1 MKKFFC
7 FFLIMLFAFIGMNA
21 QEEIKFKVDTE
32 KSVLKWKG
40 TKVGGSHE
48 GTVSLKP
55 GELIAENGAIFGTF
69 EIDMESLV
77 CTDIEDA
84 ESNQDLIGHLKGD
97 DFFEVA
103 AHPTAT
109 LEIQGCEIRQGP
121 DGMPLGY
128 TILGALTIKGIT
140 HSVEFPMDMV
150 PQDGGVKCTASFKI
164 NRTKWGISY
173 KSKSVLDGL
182 KDAFIY
188 DDIEFEVVLF
198 GSI

>member
-1 MKKFFC
+1 MKRFFC
-7 FFLIMLFAFIGMNA
+7 FFLVLIFAVASLNA

-40 TKVGGSHE
+40 TKVGGAHE

-69 EIDMESLV
+69 EIDMTSIV

-84 ESNQDLIGHLKGD
+84 ESNRDLVGHLEGA
-97 DFFEVA
+97 DFFDVA

-140 HSVEFPMDMV
+140 HSVEFPMDMI
-150 PQDGGVKCTASFKI
+150 PQEGGVKCTAKFKI
-164 NRTKWGISY
+164 NRTKWGINY
-173 KSKSVLDGL
+173 KSKSILDDL

-198 GSI
+198 GTI